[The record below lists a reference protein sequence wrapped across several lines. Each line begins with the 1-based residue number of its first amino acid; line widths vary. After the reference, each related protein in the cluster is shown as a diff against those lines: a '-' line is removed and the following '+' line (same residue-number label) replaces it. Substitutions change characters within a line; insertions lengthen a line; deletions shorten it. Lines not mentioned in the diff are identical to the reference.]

1 MGSPA
6 PPRGGATF
14 PAQRSVVVMDSR
26 RTSTISPDAPS
37 TSAAGAALQE
47 LVGGERGRVLK
58 GQLASWHRRATP
70 EAIDDAV
77 QTACKRFLE
86 HAEGISSPG
95 QVYSWIRTTAS
106 RLLDQEEDRGERELP
121 LDPTGEDRLS
131 RVPDDEPGPAEVLIE
146 LEESADL
153 EMLVREVSSALPRR
167 ARDVLALYGAGLRRP
182 QIAERLGVSERAV
195 KKNLEEIMEEA
206 RAALA
211 RLAGGG
217 CPEGEV
223 LVLRAACGLAT
234 SVEEASTHKHLAGCG
249 RCQNFS
255 DRLLAWR
262 EKAGAVLPAP
272 AAAEQTDPG
281 LLERAVHK
289 VGGAFTSAKQQIL
302 DGGAQLKQ
310 QASSV
315 SARAIDP
322 TPLAA
327 ARPGGAIAAV
337 VAGCLDLGGAGA
349 ATYYCVQEGVDPLGA
364 AKGLIAESEPD
375 KEAAPPPEQESD
387 APVYTPAEP
396 TEVEP
401 EPTPAPEVTPTE
413 STPESTK
420 PREQEPPPP
429 EDSFEPV
436 SPSYQSSESEPV
448 ESYESP
454 SEPAPV
460 ETVPTPAP
468 AAAGPQFGGP

>member
-14 PAQRSVVVMDSR
+14 PARRSVVVMDSR
-26 RTSTISPDAPS
+26 RSSTISPDVHPAG
-37 TSAAGAALQE
+37 AAGAALQE
-47 LVGGERGRVLK
+47 LVGGQRGRVLK
-58 GQLASWHRRATP
+58 GQLASWHRKATP
-70 EAIDDAV
+70 EAIEDAI

-106 RLLDQEEDRGERELP
+106 RLLDQEEDRGERERP
-121 LDPTGEDRLS
+121 LDPTGEYRLS
-131 RVPDDEPGPAEVLIE
+131 RVPDDEPGPVEALIE
-146 LEESADL
+146 LEDGADL
-153 EMLVREVSSALPRR
+153 EMLVREVSSTLPHR

-195 KKNLEEIMEEA
+195 KKNLEEIMAEA

-217 CPEGEV
+217 CPEGEA

-234 SVEEASTHKHLAGCG
+234 SVEEAATHKHLAGCD
-249 RCQNFS
+249 RCQAFS

-262 EKAGAVLPAP
+262 DKAGSVLPAP
-272 AAAEQTDPG
+272 AAAEQADPG
-281 LLERAVHK
+281 LLERAAHK
-289 VGGAFTSAKQQIL
+289 IGTAFTTVKQQIV

-322 TPLAA
+322 TPIAA
-327 ARPGGAIAAV
+327 ARPGGALAV
-337 VAGCLDLGGAGA
+337 VLTGCLALGGAGA

-364 AKGLIAESEPD
+364 ARGLIAESEPD
-375 KEAAPPPEQESD
+375 MEAPPPEQEAE

-396 TEVEP
+396 TEIEP
-401 EPTPAPEVTPTE
+401 EPTPAPETTPTE
-413 STPESTK
+413 TTPESTK
-420 PREQEPPPP
+420 PREQAPTP
-429 EDSFEPV
+429 EDSFEPD
-436 SPSYQSSESEPV
+436 SRSYQSSESEPV

>member
-14 PAQRSVVVMDSR
+14 PARRSVEVMDSR
-26 RTSTISPDAPS
+26 RSTTIRPDAPLRS
-37 TSAAGAALQE
+37 VAGAALQD

-58 GQLASWHRRATP
+58 SQLASWHRKATP
-70 EAIDDAV
+70 EAIEDAV

-86 HAEGISSPG
+86 HAEGISAPG
-95 QVYSWIRTTAS
+95 QVYAWLRTTAS
-106 RLLDQEEDRGERELP
+106 RLLDQEEDRGEREWP
-121 LDPTGEDRLS
+121 FDPTGEYRLAS
-131 RVPDDEPGPAEVLIE
+131 VPDEDPGPAEALIE
-146 LEESADL
+146 LEDGADM
-153 EMLVREVSSALPRR
+153 EMLVREVSSSLSQR
-167 ARDVLALYGAGLRRP
+167 ARDVLALYGAGLRKP

-206 RAALA
+206 RTALA

-217 CPEGEV
+217 CAEGEA

-234 SVEEASTHKHLAGCG
+234 SVEEARTRKHLATCDH
-249 RCQNFS
+249 CQTFS

-262 EKAGAVLPAP
+262 DKAGVVLPAP
-272 AAAEQTDPG
+272 VAEQADPG
-281 LLERAVHK
+281 LLERAAHK

-310 QASSV
+310 HASAV

-322 TPLAA
+322 TPLAT

-337 VAGCLDLGGAGA
+337 LAGCLALGGAGA

-364 AKGLIAESEPD
+364 AKGLIAESDPER
-375 KEAAPPPEQESD
+375 EAAPPPDQGAE

-401 EPTPAPEVTPTE
+401 EPTPTPEATPTE
-413 STPESTK
+413 STPEVTK
-420 PREQEPPPP
+420 PREQAPPP

-436 SPSYQSSESEPV
+436 SPSYQSSEPV

-454 SEPAPV
+454 AEPAPV
-460 ETVPTPAP
+460 ETEPTPTP